1 MTTFVL
7 VIFMSLGYGQAD
19 IKFQEFHSMNS
30 CNEVKDL
37 IKKATDEKSTAI
49 CIEK

>member
-1 MTTFVL
+1 MTTYVL
-7 VIFMSLGYGQAD
+7 VVFMSLGYGQAD
-19 IKFQEFHSMNS
+19 IKFQEFNSQKS

-37 IKKATDEKSTAI
+37 IKKADEKTVSF